1 MAFFIHYIKLKFYNY
16 QKIEQFHSNNI
27 ITNNNS
33 LKVRYWDIAHRYK
46 NCINVYLYFA

>member
-1 MAFFIHYIKLKFYNY
+1 MDPNGFFIHYIKLIFSNY

-33 LKVRYWDIAHRYK
+33 LKVGYWDIAHRYK
-46 NCINVYLYFA
+46 NCINV